1 MNINYKSGLLIIA
14 IASFGFGMITDR
26 VLFSSKKS
34 AAETNLKYAKKIS
47 PEDQGNGSAK
57 RNLNKRDRQKDND
70 SDHEEDPLEIQ
81 EKDPVRHVIEQIES
95 GKRID
100 PATVSSLLA
109 QLSPGK
115 KRREFIERVASH
127 WGRND
132 PRSALAWTDTL
143 VPSEQ
148 SRAMERIIHEWAH
161 TDPVG
166 AAGYVTQIPKS
177 QRTLDWVHSAAHI
190 WAEQDQSAA
199 LDWAMSLT
207 DPAHRERALRGSTGV
222 WARTDPAAASAFALE
237 IADPYERHSVIE
249 SVARRWA
256 RQETSESLEWAL
268 GMEGENR
275 DRATMSIIEEISA
288 YNPKQAAEIFSEIS
302 SSLSSQGTRE
312 SIHRDIARELA
323 GRWATANPAE
333 AAEWVLELPESQHIQ
348 REAAERVAERWA
360 HSNPQA
366 AAEWAIELPESDNIR
381 RQAVERVAG
390 RWLRSDSLT
399 ASEWIAD
406 MPAGKARD
414 AAAGELVRNI
424 SGSDPA
430 SALSWAN
437 SIGDDGY
444 QTHLMGEVIER
455 WHETDPNA
463 ARSALQAT
471 DLSARQREKFKDI
484 LGTSP
489 PVPEP
494 SESPKP
500 D

>member
-1 MNINYKSGLLIIA
+1 MNYKAGLLIIA

-26 VLFSSKKS
+26 LLFPSKES
-34 AAETNLKYAKKIS
+34 ASKTNPKYGRKIS
-47 PEDQGNGSAK
+47 SEDQGNGFANRS
-57 RNLNKRDRQKDND
+57 LNKRDRQKDDN
-70 SDHEEDPLEIQ
+70 SDHEKDSLEIL
-81 EKDPVRHVIEQIES
+81 EKDPVRYVIEQIER

-100 PATVSSLLA
+100 ASTISSLLS
-109 QLSPGK
+109 QLPPGK

-127 WGRND
+127 WGRKD

-148 SRAMERIIHEWAH
+148 SRAMERIVHEWAH

-177 QRTLDWVHSAAHI
+177 QRTLDWVHAAAHI

-199 LDWAMSLT
+199 LDWAMGLK
-207 DPAHRERALRGSTGV
+207 DPAHRERALRGSTDV

-237 IADPYERHSVIE
+237 ITDPYERHSVIE

-256 RQETSESLEWAL
+256 RQGTSESLEWAL

-288 YNPKQAAEIFSEIS
+288 YNPKEAAEVFSEIS

-366 AAEWAIELPESDNIR
+366 AAEWAMELPESDNIR

-399 ASEWIAD
+399 ASEWIAE
-406 MPAGKARD
+406 MPAGEARD

-437 SIGDDGY
+437 SIGNDGY

-471 DLSARQREKFKDI
+471 DLSARQREKFQGI
-484 LGTSP
+484 LGTPQAP
-489 PVPEP
+489 PKP
-494 SESPKP
+494 SESSKTE
-500 D
+500 

>member
-1 MNINYKSGLLIIA
+1 MNYKAGLLIIA

-26 VLFSSKKS
+26 LLFSSKES
-34 AAETNLKYAKKIS
+34 ASETNPKYGEKIS
-47 PEDQGNGSAK
+47 SEDQGNGFANRNLKK
-57 RNLNKRDRQKDND
+57 RNRQKDDD
-70 SDHEEDPLEIQ
+70 SDHEEDPLEIL
-81 EKDPVRHVIEQIES
+81 EKDPVRYVIEQIER

-100 PATVSSLLA
+100 ASTITSLLS
-109 QLSPGK
+109 QLPPGK

-127 WGRND
+127 WGRKD

-148 SRAMERIIHEWAH
+148 SRAMERIVHEWAH

-177 QRTLDWVHSAAHI
+177 QRTLDWVHAAAHI

-199 LDWAMSLT
+199 LDWAMGLK
-207 DPAHRERALRGSTGV
+207 DPAHRERALRGSTDV

-237 IADPYERHSVIE
+237 ITDPYERHSVIE

-256 RQETSESLEWAL
+256 RQGTSESLEWAL

-288 YNPKQAAEIFSEIS
+288 YNPKEAAEVFSEIS

-366 AAEWAIELPESDNIR
+366 AAEWAMELPESDNIR
-381 RQAVERVAG
+381 RQAIERVAG

-399 ASEWIAD
+399 ASEWIAE
-406 MPAGKARD
+406 MPVGEARD

-437 SIGDDGY
+437 SIGNDGY

-471 DLSARQREKFKDI
+471 DLSTRQREKFQDI
-484 LGTSP
+484 LGTPQAP
-489 PVPEP
+489 PKP
-494 SESPKP
+494 SESSKT

>member
-1 MNINYKSGLLIIA
+1 MNQKSGLIIIA
-14 IASFGFGMITDR
+14 LSSFGFGMITDR
-26 VLFSSKKS
+26 FLFSSKESVSEKGAKPIS
-34 AAETNLKYAKKIS
+34 AEV
-47 PEDQGNGSAK
+47 QGNGPSK
-57 RNLNKRDRQKDND
+57 RNPNERDRRSDND
-70 SDHEEDPLEIQ
+70 SDQEEDHFARQQ
-81 EKDPVRHVIEQIES
+81 EDPVRYIIEQIER

-100 PATVSSLLA
+100 ASTVSSLLA
-109 QLSPGK
+109 DLPPGK

-127 WGRND
+127 WGRKD
-132 PRSALAWTDTL
+132 PRSALAWTESL
-143 VPSEQ
+143 MPAEK

-177 QRTLDWVHSAAHI
+177 QRSLDWVHAAAHI
-190 WAEQDQSAA
+190 WAEQDHAA
-199 LDWAMSLT
+199 AIDWAMGLT
-207 DPAHRERALRGSTGV
+207 DPSHRERALRGSTGV

-237 IADPYERHSVIE
+237 ITDPYERHSVIE

-256 RQETSESLEWAL
+256 RQGTAESLEWAL

-275 DRATMSIIEEISA
+275 DRATMSIIEEISEHD
-288 YNPKQAAEIFSEIS
+288 PKQAAEVFSEIS
-302 SSLSSQGTRE
+302 SSLSSEGTRE

-323 GRWATANPAE
+323 SRWATANPIE
-333 AAEWVLELPESQHIQ
+333 AAEWVQGLPESEHIQ

-360 HSNPQA
+360 ATNPQA
-366 AAEWAIELPESDNIR
+366 AASWALELPESDNIR

-406 MPAGKARD
+406 MPASEARD
-414 AAAGELVRNI
+414 AATGELVRNI

-437 SIGDDGY
+437 SIGNDGY

-455 WHETDPNA
+455 WYKTDPSA

-471 DLSARQREKFKDI
+471 DLSARQREKFKNI
-484 LGTSP
+484 LGTSAP
-489 PVPEP
+489 APEP
-494 SESPKP
+494 SQGSESN
-500 D
+500 

>member
-1 MNINYKSGLLIIA
+1 MNYKASLLIIA

-26 VLFSSKKS
+26 LLFSSKES
-34 AAETNLKYAKKIS
+34 VAETNPKYGEKIS
-47 PEDQGNGSAK
+47 SEDQGNGFANRS
-57 RNLNKRDRQKDND
+57 LTKRDRQKDDN
-70 SDHEEDPLEIQ
+70 SDHEKDSLEIL
-81 EKDPVRHVIEQIES
+81 EKDPVRYVIEQIER

-100 PATVSSLLA
+100 ASTISSLLS
-109 QLSPGK
+109 QLPPGK

-127 WGRND
+127 WGRKD

-177 QRTLDWVHSAAHI
+177 QRTLDWVHAAAHI

-199 LDWAMSLT
+199 LDWAMGLK
-207 DPAHRERALRGSTGV
+207 DPAHRERALRGSTDV
-222 WARTDPAAASAFALE
+222 WARTDPAEASAFALE
-237 IADPYERHSVIE
+237 ITDPYERHSVIE

-256 RQETSESLEWAL
+256 RQGTSESLEWAL

-288 YNPKQAAEIFSEIS
+288 YNPKEAAEVFSEIS

-366 AAEWAIELPESDNIR
+366 AAEWAMELPESDNIR

-399 ASEWIAD
+399 ASEWIAE
-406 MPAGKARD
+406 MPVGEARD

-437 SIGDDGY
+437 SIGNDGY

-455 WHETDPNA
+455 WYETDPNA

-471 DLSARQREKFKDI
+471 DLSARQREKFQGI
-484 LGTSP
+484 LGTPQAP
-489 PVPEP
+489 PKP
-494 SESPKP
+494 SESSKTE
-500 D
+500 